1 MKKLLLALLL
11 LLPGIS
17 LFSQTLPGPSS
28 GNWILLDTTYQLGSY
43 TAGESEMLVHFNNTT
58 TTKVTGVQFRVFFD
72 TAAFQ
77 NPVVTST
84 NASWSQHLS
93 YHVVGNHI
101 SVAMT
106 YTGSSATF
114 AIPNGDLVKITF
126 DHKTAFPTLT
136 SISATTFNGSPAYT
150 TVSSTQNGTD
160 TTLAKHSYG
169 ATWEFPEFN
178 FAANFENVN
187 NLPVKHMHVSL
198 EKRVKNTTTWS
209 QVDSDTTNSL
219 GWVSFNAII
228 DTTYYDTRM
237 VVRGDTMDASASIS
251 IADAHQINKFVT
263 GENTPYG
270 FDYYTSDVN
279 ASNDISI
286 SDAYVVFGRL
296 ANRFN
301 SWINNTPDL
310 KFFTQSQYNTIF
322 TDSTTNYTSTIPGAD
337 TIYFNIT
344 PGVDTVKYYVATPG
358 DANGTGFNVARIIPV
373 KVINPNAAPN
383 WVIDYQLEYPGND
396 KSIEVR
402 LPKFENIEE
411 GNLVNVPLTV
421 NNMGH
426 QVGSLQFGVFYDPD
440 LLSFSSIIVSEK
452 ASKWLSYTNPSD
464 NVVEWGGYDPSQNQN
479 LIQQENDFVTLQ
491 FIAQKPKNEW
501 GISPLYVV
509 NKSSG
514 NQICQDLNM
523 IPTEGVAEI
532 VKMVNI
538 SPTDIE
544 EVKCYPNPTSDQTN
558 FEFKRKTFGFTELT
572 VMNAQG
578 QVIDKVF
585 KENLPIGAY
594 RYTVDLSGYTE
605 GFYYLIVSSS
615 KETDSTKV
623 VLQK

>member
-1 MKKLLLALLL
+1 
-11 LLPGIS
+11 
-17 LFSQTLPGPSS
+17 
-28 GNWILLDTTYQLGSY
+28 
-43 TAGESEMLVHFNNTT
+43 
-58 TTKVTGVQFRVFFD
+58 
-72 TAAFQ
+72 
-77 NPVVTST
+77 
-84 NASWSQHLS
+84 
-93 YHVVGNHI
+93 
-101 SVAMT
+101 
-106 YTGSSATF
+106 
-114 AIPNGDLVKITF
+114 
-126 DHKTAFPTLT
+126 
-136 SISATTFNGSPAYT
+136 
-150 TVSSTQNGTD
+150 
-160 TTLAKHSYG
+160 
-169 ATWEFPEFN
+169 
-178 FAANFENVN
+178 
-187 NLPVKHMHVSL
+187 
-198 EKRVKNTTTWS
+198 
-209 QVDSDTTNSL
+209 
-219 GWVSFNAII
+219 
-228 DTTYYDTRM
+228 
-237 VVRGDTMDASASIS
+237 
-251 IADAHQINKFVT
+251 
-263 GENTPYG
+263 
-270 FDYYTSDVN
+270 
-279 ASNDISI
+279 
-286 SDAYVVFGRL
+286 
-296 ANRFN
+296 
-301 SWINNTPDL
+301 
-310 KFFTQSQYNTIF
+310 
-322 TDSTTNYTSTIPGAD
+322 
-337 TIYFNIT
+337 
-344 PGVDTVKYYVATPG
+344 
-358 DANGTGFNVARIIPV
+358 
-373 KVINPNAAPN
+373 
-383 WVIDYQLEYPGND
+383 
-396 KSIEVR
+396 
-402 LPKFENIEE
+402 
-411 GNLVNVPLTV
+411 
-421 NNMGH
+421 MGH